1 MSLLA
6 RALGSQVKDDL
17 RSILDPMFQLGLS
30 PGLTAALET
39 IAKEMQLESEIQSE
53 LTLGGLSHG

>member
-1 MSLLA
+1 
-6 RALGSQVKDDL
+6 
-17 RSILDPMFQLGLS
+17 MFQLGLS

-53 LTLGGLSHG
+53 SMLAVPSSNVLADSPPPSPHVQLAS